1 MNDTQLIDDYFF
13 KRVSGEDQLIIQAK
27 FLTDPQLGDKLYWQ
41 NCVYEIVTVYGRKK
55 LKQEIV
61 FAEEKLFS
69 ENRFK
74 HFRDIVTNIF
84 K

>member
-13 KRVSGEDQLIIQAK
+13 KRVSEEDQLIIQAK
-27 FLTDPQLGDKLYWQ
+27 FLTDPQLRDKLYWQ